1 MVDFSAAITSKG
13 QVTIPKGVR
22 EALGLDDGDRVLFR
36 VVEGAV
42 ILART
47 PDLLEVEGVVP
58 IPAGA
63 ADLPWEDVRRRA
75 HAAQGRRGA

>member
-1 MVDFSAAITSKG
+1 MDFSAAVTSKG
-13 QVTIPKGVR
+13 QVTIPKEVR

-36 VVEGAV
+36 VADGAA
-42 ILART
+42 IPART
-47 PDLLEVEGVVP
+47 PDLLELAGVVP

-75 HAAQGRRGA
+75 HAAQARRSA